1 MEMKLNSAGVNEI
14 IGAGGEGGIRGVCS
28 LEQAVANVSSRHFA
42 KSEIIF

>member
-14 IGAGGEGGIRGVCS
+14 MGGGEGGIRGICS